1 MRRSR
6 HICLT
11 IALLALAGA
20 PAASASPTQVVK
32 VSPTTASGALQ
43 SGYSIASTVQK
54 AKCEAGSDVLAGVYR
69 CFAGN
74 FVYDP
79 CWALATAPTPA
90 VVCLAAPWATKATQ
104 LDLSA
109 PLEASEPGPLIV
121 WGIKLTTGQ
130 RCAALQGAHG
140 SFKGRFVNF
149 ACNRRLDLLGKP
161 DRAHARWTIRELRLG
176 AHGHESYGPVEG
188 IDKVWYGLPSAAP

>member
-1 MRRSR
+1 
-6 HICLT
+6 LT

-20 PAASASPTQVVK
+20 AKASASPTLVVK
-32 VSPTTASGALQ
+32 VSPTTASGELA
-43 SGYSIASTVQK
+43 SGYTIAGTIGK

-79 CWALATAPTPA
+79 CWALSASPTPA
-90 VVCLAAPWATKATQ
+90 VVCLPTPWATKATQ

-109 PLEASEPGPLIV
+109 PLEPSEAGPLIV
-121 WGIKLTTGQ
+121 WGIKLATGQ

-140 SFKGRFVNF
+140 SFKGHFVNF
-149 ACNRRLDLLGKP
+149 ACNHHLDLLGKP
-161 DRAHARWTIRELRLG
+161 DRAHAGWTIRELHLG
-176 AHGHESYGPVEG
+176 EHGHDSYGPVES
-188 IDKVWYGLPSAAP
+188 IAKVWYGLGSVAP